1 MQAAVNWLCD
11 NEGSPALSQPSP
23 FLPDSGSSSR
33 DAGSQ
38 PPPGPLA
45 AGAVV
50 AGPRRPEPSGDSFS
64 NPLLAGQGPQ
74 PGAPSSSGWGFGAA
88 PGGGASGAGL
98 SNFGSGSSLGVQ
110 RSAPSLGVGVAGI
123 LKQEEMRAARTD
135 A

>member
-1 MQAAVNWLCD
+1 MQEAVNWLCD

-23 FLPDSGSSSR
+23 FLPDSGSSSGGG
-33 DAGSQ
+33 GSQ

-50 AGPRRPEPSGDSFS
+50 AGLGRPEPSDGSFS
-64 NPLLAGQGPQ
+64 NPLLAGQGL
-74 PGAPSSSGWGFGAA
+74 GAA

-98 SNFGSGSSLGVQ
+98 SDFGSGSSLGVQ